1 MDARSVICLQNYE
14 FLWSCV
20 LHPQRI
26 TLGVFYKLRDKERSK
41 ESAYVLF
48 WNTPCSVIY
57 GISLY
62 TIRKKRGKQKN
73 SANYTQTRH
82 PTLHSADF
90 PRVTKC
96 IVCAENYTQTIHKPY
111 IERQR
116 VKETKSRREEETKSQ
131 RDKETRGQR
140 VEESKRGREEESERQ
155 REGET
160 KSQRVEESK
169 RGREEESERGRD
181 KETKSQRDGESILAW
196 KAIP

>member
-14 FLWSCV
+14 FLWASV

-96 IVCAENYTQTIHKPY
+96 IVCAENYTQTIHKPD

-116 VKETKSRREEETKSQ
+116 VKETRGQREEETKRQRVKETKRQGDKESKSQ
-131 RDKETRGQR
+131 RED
-140 VEESKRGREEESERQ
+140 ERKSQ

-160 KSQRVEESK
+160 KSQRVKES
-169 RGREEESERGRD
+169 
-181 KETKSQRDGESILAW
+181 KSQRVKERTRGRVRERERLRD
-196 KAIP
+196 

>member
-14 FLWSCV
+14 FLWACV

-116 VKETKSRREEETKSQ
+116 VKETKSQREGESKRRRVKERESQRENERKSQ
-131 RDKETRGQR
+131 RDKET
-140 VEESKRGREEESERQ
+140 KRGR
-155 REGET
+155 
-160 KSQRVEESK
+160 
-169 RGREEESERGRD
+169 D
-181 KETKSQRDGESILAW
+181 
-196 KAIP
+196 

>member
-14 FLWSCV
+14 FLWASV

-26 TLGVFYKLRDKERSK
+26 TLGAFYKLRDKERSK

-82 PTLHSADF
+82 STLHSADF
-90 PRVTKC
+90 PRVTLC
-96 IVCAENYTQTIHKPY
+96 IVCAENYTQTIHKPD

-116 VKETKSRREEETKSQ
+116 
-131 RDKETRGQR
+131 DKERKRQR
-140 VEESKRGREEESERQ
+140 VEESKRGREEESERERQRVKETKRQGDKESKSQREDERKSQ

-160 KSQRVEESK
+160 KRGRVKETK
-169 RGREEESERGRD
+169 RGRVRERER
-181 KETKSQRDGESILAW
+181 QRD
-196 KAIP
+196 

>member
-14 FLWSCV
+14 FLWACV

-82 PTLHSADF
+82 PTLHYADF

-96 IVCAENYTQTIHKPY
+96 IVCAENYTQTIHKPD

-116 VKETKSRREEETKSQ
+116 VKETKRQ
-131 RDKETRGQR
+131 RDKETRG
-140 VEESKRGREEESERQ
+140 
-155 REGET
+155 
-160 KSQRVEESK
+160 QRVEESK

-181 KETKSQRDGESILAW
+181 KETKSQRDGESIIAW
-196 KAIP
+196 KSIP

>member
-14 FLWSCV
+14 FLWACV

-90 PRVTKC
+90 PCVTKC
-96 IVCAENYTQTIHKPY
+96 IVCAENYTQTIHKPG

-116 VKETKSRREEETKSQ
+116 VKESKSQ

-140 VEESKRGREEESERQ
+140 VKETKRQGDKESKSQREEERKRQRVKETKRQGDKESKSQREDERKSQ

-160 KSQRVEESK
+160 KRLRV
-169 RGREEESERGRD
+169 
-181 KETKSQRDGESILAW
+181 KETEEAS
-196 KAIP
+196 

>member
-14 FLWSCV
+14 FLWACV

-90 PRVTKC
+90 PCVTKC

-116 VKETKSRREEETKSQ
+116 VKETKSQREGESKRRRVKERESQRENERKSQ
-131 RDKETRGQR
+131 RDKET
-140 VEESKRGREEESERQ
+140 KRGR
-155 REGET
+155 
-160 KSQRVEESK
+160 
-169 RGREEESERGRD
+169 D
-181 KETKSQRDGESILAW
+181 
-196 KAIP
+196 

>member
-14 FLWSCV
+14 FLWASL

-62 TIRKKRGKQKN
+62 TIRKKGGKQKN

-96 IVCAENYTQTIHKPY
+96 IVCAENYTQTIHKPD
-111 IERQR
+111 IE
-116 VKETKSRREEETKSQ
+116 T
-131 RDKETRGQR
+131 
-140 VEESKRGREEESERQ
+140 
-155 REGET
+155 
-160 KSQRVEESK
+160 
-169 RGREEESERGRD
+169 
-181 KETKSQRDGESILAW
+181 LH
-196 KAIP
+196 

>member
-14 FLWSCV
+14 FLWACV

-82 PTLHSADF
+82 QTMHSTDF
-90 PRVTKC
+90 LCVTQC

-116 VKETKSRREEETKSQ
+116 VKERE
-131 RDKETRGQR
+131 RL
-140 VEESKRGREEESERQ
+140 

-160 KSQRVEESK
+160 KSQRED
-169 RGREEESERGRD
+169 ER
-181 KETKSQRDGESILAW
+181 KSQREGETKRLRVKETE
-196 KAIP
+196 KAS

>member
-14 FLWSCV
+14 FLWACV

-48 WNTPCSVIY
+48 WNTPCSVVY

-116 VKETKSRREEETKSQ
+116 VKESKRQRVEERTRERVREPKRQREGETKSQ
-131 RDKETRGQR
+131 RD
-140 VEESKRGREEESERQ
+140 EESKRGREEESERQ
-155 REGET
+155 R
-160 KSQRVEESK
+160 
-169 RGREEESERGRD
+169 D
-181 KETKSQRDGESILAW
+181 KERERLRD
-196 KAIP
+196 

>member
-14 FLWSCV
+14 FLWASV

-26 TLGVFYKLRDKERSK
+26 TLGAFYKLRDKERSK

-96 IVCAENYTQTIHKPY
+96 IVCAENYTQTIHKPD
-111 IERQR
+111 IE
-116 VKETKSRREEETKSQ
+116 SQ
-131 RDKETRGQR
+131 
-140 VEESKRGREEESERQ
+140 
-155 REGET
+155 
-160 KSQRVEESK
+160 
-169 RGREEESERGRD
+169 RD
-181 KETKSQRDGESILAW
+181 KETKSQREGESKRGRVKERTRGRVKESKSQREDERKSQREGETKRLRVKETEEAS
-196 KAIP
+196 

>member
-14 FLWSCV
+14 FLWACV

-96 IVCAENYTQTIHKPY
+96 IVCAENYTQTIHKPD
-111 IERQR
+111 IESQR
-116 VKETKSRREEETKSQ
+116 GKETKRQGDKESKSQ
-131 RDKETRGQR
+131 RED
-140 VEESKRGREEESERQ
+140 ERKSQ

-160 KSQRVEESK
+160 KRLRV
-169 RGREEESERGRD
+169 
-181 KETKSQRDGESILAW
+181 KETE
-196 KAIP
+196 KAS

>member
-14 FLWSCV
+14 FLWASV

-82 PTLHSADF
+82 STLHSADF

-111 IERQR
+111 IE
-116 VKETKSRREEETKSQ
+116 T
-131 RDKETRGQR
+131 
-140 VEESKRGREEESERQ
+140 
-155 REGET
+155 
-160 KSQRVEESK
+160 
-169 RGREEESERGRD
+169 
-181 KETKSQRDGESILAW
+181 LH
-196 KAIP
+196 

>member
-14 FLWSCV
+14 FLWASV

-26 TLGVFYKLRDKERSK
+26 TLGAFYKLRDKERSK

-57 GISLY
+57 GTSLY

-96 IVCAENYTQTIHKPY
+96 IVCAENYTQTIHKPD

-116 VKETKSRREEETKSQ
+116 VKETKRQGDKESKSQ
-131 RDKETRGQR
+131 RED
-140 VEESKRGREEESERQ
+140 ERKSQ

-160 KSQRVEESK
+160 KRLRV
-169 RGREEESERGRD
+169 
-181 KETKSQRDGESILAW
+181 KETE
-196 KAIP
+196 KAF

>member
-14 FLWSCV
+14 FLWASV

-82 PTLHSADF
+82 PTLHSVDF

-116 VKETKSRREEETKSQ
+116 VKESKSQREEERKS
-131 RDKETRGQR
+131 
-140 VEESKRGREEESERQ
+140 Q

-160 KSQRVEESK
+160 KRLRV
-169 RGREEESERGRD
+169 
-181 KETKSQRDGESILAW
+181 KETEEAS
-196 KAIP
+196 

>member
-14 FLWSCV
+14 FLWASV

-48 WNTPCSVIY
+48 WSTPCSVIY

-96 IVCAENYTQTIHKPY
+96 IVCAENYTQTIHKPD

-116 VKETKSRREEETKSQ
+116 VKER
-131 RDKETRGQR
+131 TRGR
-140 VEESKRGREEESERQ
+140 VKERERLREEESKRQREEERKSQ

-160 KSQRVEESK
+160 KRLRV
-169 RGREEESERGRD
+169 
-181 KETKSQRDGESILAW
+181 KETE
-196 KAIP
+196 KAS

>member
-14 FLWSCV
+14 FLWACV

-26 TLGVFYKLRDKERSK
+26 TLGMFYKLRDKERSK

-96 IVCAENYTQTIHKPY
+96 IVCAENYTQTIHKLYTNPTLRDK
-111 IERQR
+111 ESKRQR
-116 VKETKSRREEETKSQ
+116 DKGTKSRRV
-131 RDKETRGQR
+131 KERTRGR
-140 VEESKRGREEESERQ
+140 VRERERL
-155 REGET
+155 
-160 KSQRVEESK
+160 
-169 RGREEESERGRD
+169 RD
-181 KETKSQRDGESILAW
+181 
-196 KAIP
+196 

>member
-14 FLWSCV
+14 FLWASV

-96 IVCAENYTQTIHKPY
+96 IVCAENYTQTIHKPD

-155 REGET
+155 RDKE
-160 KSQRVEESK
+160 R
-169 RGREEESERGRD
+169 ERGRVR
-181 KETKSQRDGESILAW
+181 ERERLRD
-196 KAIP
+196 

>member
-14 FLWSCV
+14 FLWACV

-96 IVCAENYTQTIHKPY
+96 IVCAENYTQTIHKPD
-111 IERQR
+111 IER
-116 VKETKSRREEETKSQ
+116 Q
-131 RDKETRGQR
+131 RDKETKRGR
-140 VEESKRGREEESERQ
+140 DKESKRQGDKESKSQREDERKSQ

-160 KSQRVEESK
+160 KRLRV
-169 RGREEESERGRD
+169 
-181 KETKSQRDGESILAW
+181 KETEEAS
-196 KAIP
+196 

>member
-14 FLWSCV
+14 FLWASV

-26 TLGVFYKLRDKERSK
+26 TLGAFYKLRDKERSK

-96 IVCAENYTQTIHKPY
+96 IVCAENYTQTIHKPD
-111 IERQR
+111 IE
-116 VKETKSRREEETKSQ
+116 T
-131 RDKETRGQR
+131 
-140 VEESKRGREEESERQ
+140 
-155 REGET
+155 
-160 KSQRVEESK
+160 
-169 RGREEESERGRD
+169 
-181 KETKSQRDGESILAW
+181 LH
-196 KAIP
+196 

>member
-14 FLWSCV
+14 FLWASV

-26 TLGVFYKLRDKERSK
+26 TLGMFYKLRDKERSK

-96 IVCAENYTQTIHKPY
+96 IVCAENYTKTIHKPD

-116 VKETKSRREEETKSQ
+116 VKETKRQGDKERKRQRDKESKRQRDKGTKSRRENERKSQ
-131 RDKETRGQR
+131 RDKET
-140 VEESKRGREEESERQ
+140 KRGR
-155 REGET
+155 
-160 KSQRVEESK
+160 
-169 RGREEESERGRD
+169 D
-181 KETKSQRDGESILAW
+181 
-196 KAIP
+196 

>member
-14 FLWSCV
+14 FLWACV

-57 GISLY
+57 GTSLY

-82 PTLHSADF
+82 
-90 PRVTKC
+90 
-96 IVCAENYTQTIHKPY
+96 
-111 IERQR
+111 
-116 VKETKSRREEETKSQ
+116 
-131 RDKETRGQR
+131 
-140 VEESKRGREEESERQ
+140 
-155 REGET
+155 
-160 KSQRVEESK
+160 
-169 RGREEESERGRD
+169 
-181 KETKSQRDGESILAW
+181 
-196 KAIP
+196 

>member
-14 FLWSCV
+14 FLWASV

-96 IVCAENYTQTIHKPY
+96 IVCAENYTQTIHKPD

-116 VKETKSRREEETKSQ
+116 VKETKSRRV
-131 RDKETRGQR
+131 KERTRGR
-140 VEESKRGREEESERQ
+140 VKERERLREEESKRQREEERKSQ

-160 KSQRVEESK
+160 KRLRV
-169 RGREEESERGRD
+169 
-181 KETKSQRDGESILAW
+181 KETEEAS
-196 KAIP
+196 

>member
-14 FLWSCV
+14 FLWACV

-96 IVCAENYTQTIHKPY
+96 IVCAENYTQTIHKPD

-116 VKETKSRREEETKSQ
+116 VKETKRQGDKERKRQ
-131 RDKETRGQR
+131 RDKESKRQRDKGTKSRRVKERTRGR
-140 VEESKRGREEESERQ
+140 VKERERLRVKESKSQREDERKSQ

-160 KSQRVEESK
+160 KRLRV
-169 RGREEESERGRD
+169 
-181 KETKSQRDGESILAW
+181 KETEEAS
-196 KAIP
+196 

>member
-14 FLWSCV
+14 FLWASV

-26 TLGVFYKLRDKERSK
+26 TLGAFYKLRDKERSK

-57 GISLY
+57 GTSLY

-96 IVCAENYTQTIHKPY
+96 IVCAENYTQTIHKPD

-116 VKETKSRREEETKSQ
+116 VKETKRQGDKESKSQREDERKSQ
-131 RDKETRGQR
+131 RDKER
-140 VEESKRGREEESERQ
+140 KRGRVRERERQ
-155 REGET
+155 R
-160 KSQRVEESK
+160 
-169 RGREEESERGRD
+169 D
-181 KETKSQRDGESILAW
+181 
-196 KAIP
+196 